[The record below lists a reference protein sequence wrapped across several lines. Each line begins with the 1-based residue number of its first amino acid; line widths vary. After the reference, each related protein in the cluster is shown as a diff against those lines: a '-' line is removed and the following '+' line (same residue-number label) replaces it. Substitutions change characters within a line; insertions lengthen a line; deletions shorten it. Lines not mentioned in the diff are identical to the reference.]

1 MVIVVVR
8 GRLGAED
15 GGVKLFIRGE
25 GGLGVFQIPFRDPRV
40 FFGRVSLP
48 SDQEG
53 TGRRSS
59 AMAYDLFYFVFFF
72 AIDKIRG
79 WHREVP
85 AVDLV
90 FMIRR

>member
-1 MVIVVVR
+1 MVVR

-15 GGVKLFIRGE
+15 GGVKLFIGRE
-25 GGLGVFQIPFRDPRV
+25 GGLGMFQIPLRDPRV

-53 TGRRSS
+53 TGCRSS
-59 AMAYDLFYFVFFF
+59 AVAYDLFYFVFFF
-72 AIDKIRG
+72 AVDKVRG
-79 WHREVP
+79 WRREVL

-90 FMIRR
+90 FSIRR